1 MKSNDTPHTVEDVTM
16 ARAHA
21 GRALDDISIPAEHE
35 VEQLPDA
42 AKHELP
48 HRSGE
53 PRFAPRAYYYAAS
66 RSGVVPS
73 WVGSAH

>member
-1 MKSNDTPHTVEDVTM
+1 MKTKDTPHTREDLTVILTV
-16 ARAHA
+16 AD
-21 GRALDDISIPAEHE
+21 RALENISTMGEHE
-35 VEQLPDA
+35 AEQAPEA

-48 HRSGE
+48 HRLGE

-73 WVGSAH
+73 WVASAH

>member
-1 MKSNDTPHTVEDVTM
+1 MRSNDTPHTAEDVTM
-16 ARAHA
+16 ARARAH
-21 GRALDDISIPAEHE
+21 RALDHISTATEHE
-35 VEQLPDA
+35 VEQPA
-42 AKHELP
+42 EATKHELP

-73 WVGSAH
+73 WVASAH

>member
-1 MKSNDTPHTVEDVTM
+1 MKTNDTLHPGEDITVIGTLADT
-16 ARAHA
+16 
-21 GRALDDISIPAEHE
+21 ALENISTLAEHDA
-35 VEQLPDA
+35 EQAPEA

-73 WVGSAH
+73 WVASAH